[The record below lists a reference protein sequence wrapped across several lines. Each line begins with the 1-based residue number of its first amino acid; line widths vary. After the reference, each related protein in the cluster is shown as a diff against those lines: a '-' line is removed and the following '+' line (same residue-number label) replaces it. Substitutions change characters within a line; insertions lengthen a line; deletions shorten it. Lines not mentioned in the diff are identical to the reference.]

1 MCSNYSPASNKDDVV
16 IQADNLSKL
25 YRIYGHPSDRLK
37 QSFFGGKRN
46 YYREFWALREV
57 SFSVRRG
64 QSLGIIGRNGSGKS
78 TLLQLIC
85 GILTPTQ
92 GSVTTKG
99 RIAALLELG
108 SGFNPEFTGVENIYL
123 NSLLLGLSKRQ
134 TDERLDDI
142 LAFAD
147 IGDFVYQPIKT
158 YSSGM
163 IVRLAFSVIANSS
176 PDILVVDEALSVGD
190 IYFTQKCMRYIQRFR
205 ESNTLLFVSHDS
217 ASVASLCDSAI
228 LLNKGSIA
236 MIGSPKRVTEGYTSS
251 LYAEQDGD
259 SKRSNS
265 LAEESFGQTSVS
277 SLAASDTW
285 VDYRSRIIN
294 GSADANLLHITK
306 FSESVLNSDSFGN
319 GDAQITNVSLLEAA
333 TEHHLVVG
341 AGGENVILRIEGI
354 AYKAIDRPI
363 IGFAL
368 KDNKGQVLLG
378 DNTANRLERLQGHS
392 DQSISKGSRFQ
403 VDFIFTMPLLPKGHY
418 AITAGIANGSMMEH
432 VQLQW
437 ITEALVFESVCTSI
451 AAGLAGV
458 AMHDIKLKVTT

>member
-1 MCSNYSPASNKDDVV
+1 MYSNHSPDSSNDNVV
-16 IQADNLSKL
+16 IRAVNLGKL
-25 YRIYGHPSDRLK
+25 YRIYDHPSDRLK
-37 QSFFGGKRN
+37 QSFFGRN
-46 YYREFWALREV
+46 RKYYREFWALRDV

-64 QSLGIIGRNGSGKS
+64 QSLGIIGKNGSGKS
-78 TLLQLIC
+78 TLLQMIC
-85 GILTPTQ
+85 GTLTPTE
-92 GSVTTKG
+92 GSVFNQG

-123 NSLLLGLSKRQ
+123 NSLLLGLSKCQ
-134 TDERLDDI
+134 TEERLDDI

-147 IGDFVYQPIKT
+147 IGDFVNQPIKT

-163 IVRLAFSVIANSS
+163 IVRLAFAVIANSD

-236 MIGSPKRVTEGYTSS
+236 MIDSPKRVIEEYTSS
-251 LYAEQDGD
+251 LYIEQHGNSKKSD
-259 SKRSNS
+259 SI
-265 LAEESFGQTSVS
+265 AEESFRPSSSS
-277 SLAASDTW
+277 SLEVNNAW
-285 VDYRSRIIN
+285 IDYRSRIIN
-294 GSADANLLHITK
+294 GSAEANLLHITK
-306 FSESVLNSDSFGN
+306 FSVSVLNSDSFGN

-333 TEHHLVVG
+333 TEHHLMVG

-354 AYKAIDRPI
+354 ARKTVDQPI
-363 IGFAL
+363 IGFVL

-378 DNTANRLERLQGHS
+378 DNTANRLERLQGQT
-392 DQSISKGSRFQ
+392 DLSISKGSHFQ
-403 VDFIFTMPLLPKGHY
+403 ADFIFTMPLLPKGHY
-418 AITAGIANGSMMEH
+418 AITAGIANGSMIEH

-437 ITEALVFESVCTSI
+437 ITEALVFESICTSI